1 MPTIGVDKYRLFEEL
16 GETFTAD
23 TFQQLC
29 FDFGIELDEDT
40 EEDADRPKDEP
51 PQLKIEIPANR
62 VSSRAR
68 VPSPPDVVLTAAGA

>member
-40 EEDADRPKDEP
+40 EEDGDRPKDEP

-62 VSSRAR
+62 VSYLETML
-68 VPSPPDVVLTAAGA
+68 DVGLTWCHVV